1 MKVDFLDIFPL
12 RSEKSF
18 VIHLDM
24 YKKCQTYLKMK
35 TKALV
40 QMSLDLNRKILLE
53 GNRIH

>member
-24 YKKCQTYLKMK
+24 YKKCQKYLKMK

-40 QMSLDLNRKILLE
+40 QMSLDLN
-53 GNRIH
+53 